1 MENNEKTGFPMQ
13 PFPINSIYLL
23 CKYLYPMKIRYIAL
37 IAGSLLLLSFSCE
50 NKEDVSLSESESRII
65 GEWNWIESVYYY
77 TVSGVPY
84 VMNPDTLGYSITC
97 RFDEDGTYRIFRN
110 ATLDNA
116 GVYWFETIKYDNG
129 TESPLRLFTRED
141 EYIKSVN
148 FSFSG
153 DTLILDETEVDGA
166 KRIFLRID

>member
-1 MENNEKTGFPMQ
+1 
-13 PFPINSIYLL
+13 
-23 CKYLYPMKIRYIAL
+23 MKIRYIFF
-37 IAGSLLLLSFSCE
+37 IAGSWLLLSFSCE
-50 NKEDVSLSESESRII
+50 NKEDVSLSESERRII

-84 VMNPDTLGYSITC
+84 VMNPDTLGYPITC
-97 RFDEDGTYRIFRN
+97 RFEEDGTYRIFRN
-110 ATLDNA
+110 ATLDNS
-116 GVYWFETIKYDNG
+116 GVYWFGTIKYDNG
-129 TESPLRLFTRED
+129 TVSPLRLFTRED

-153 DTLILDETEVDGA
+153 DTLFLDETEVDGA